1 MKLFSILTG
10 SIITATV
17 LVVASCAKEAETT
30 QVGEIRDLSNKS
42 LVQVYNAI
50 VTSPGSHI
58 TVDNAQVNGTA
69 STAAV
74 GYGSA
79 FPTGSFFM
87 VEPGLRLFNV
97 RPSVATSLQT
107 PLTFPETFNAGAR
120 YSVFLYDT
128 LNAAKQLTVLSNI
141 EIPSDTSA
149 RLRFANFAY
158 FPGGAPAIDIY
169 SVKKKANVATNVT
182 YTQVTP
188 YNPHPAAVTDSFIV
202 RSNATPVVALDT
214 LIFTPTRKRSY
225 TLLFRGRYRTNEA
238 GGAASPRVLS
248 AIANY

>member
-1 MKLFSILTG
+1 MKLFSIITG
-10 SIITATV
+10 SILTATV

-30 QVGEIRDLSNKS
+30 QIGEIRDLSNKA

-69 STAAV
+69 ATAAV

-79 FPTGSFFM
+79 YPTGSFFM

-97 RPSVATSLQT
+97 KPSVATSLQT
-107 PLTFPETFNAGAR
+107 PLTFPETFNPGTR

-128 LNAAKQLTVLSNI
+128 LNAAKQLTVVSNI

-182 YTQVTP
+182 YTQVTQ
-188 YNPHPAAVTDSFIV
+188 YI
-202 RSNATPVVALDT
+202 
-214 LIFTPTRKRSY
+214 
-225 TLLFRGRYRTNEA
+225 
-238 GGAASPRVLS
+238 
-248 AIANY
+248 

>member
-1 MKLFSILTG
+1 MKLFSIIKG
-10 SIITATV
+10 SILTATI

-30 QVGEIRDLSNKS
+30 HIGEISDLSNKA

-50 VTSPGSHI
+50 VTSPGSFI
-58 TVDNAQVNGTA
+58 SVDNAQINGTA
-69 STAAV
+69 TASAL

-79 FPTGSFFM
+79 FPTSSFF
-87 VEPGLRLFNV
+87 VAEPGLRLLNV
-97 RPSVATSLQT
+97 KPSVATSTQT
-107 PLTFPETFNAGAR
+107 IMNFSETFNPGSR
-120 YSVFLYDT
+120 YSIFLYDT
-128 LNAAKQLTVLSNI
+128 LNAAKQITVQANI

-169 SVKKKANVATNVT
+169 SVKKKANVATNLAF
-182 YTQVTP
+182 TQVTQ
-188 YNPHPAAVTDSFIV
+188 YIPHPAAIADSFIV
-202 RSNATPVVALDT
+202 RQNIAPNTALDT
-214 LIFTPTRKRSY
+214 LIFNPTRKRSY

-238 GGAASPRVLS
+238 GGASSPRVLS

>member
-1 MKLFSILTG
+1 
-10 SIITATV
+10 
-17 LVVASCAKEAETT
+17 
-30 QVGEIRDLSNKS
+30 
-42 LVQVYNAI
+42 
-50 VTSPGSHI
+50 
-58 TVDNAQVNGTA
+58 
-69 STAAV
+69 
-74 GYGSA
+74 
-79 FPTGSFFM
+79 M

-188 YNPHPAAVTDSFIV
+188 YIPHPAAVTDSSIV